1 MMKLRQRWVFGV
13 VLLVPFLWITVVFWA
28 TQHGRNVRISQGGGD
43 NLVLPKR
50 SGNTSVDSSSQSED
64 HEDTSDEEREVMRK
78 KGLPY
83 DSTLFFASRKRSRIP
98 YKKVENRNKF
108 EALFRDFPSYNSV
121 PKLKSSD
128 YLIRDREPEKHRKVW
143 QRFHRAI
150 NRYEMYSYNNTEL
163 FNNYLNYLG
172 TTPILR
178 ARAKSGG
185 TQVKLFLV
193 FADGGEA
200 LVKPWRVPRDYETVP
215 DHYYF
220 ADIER
225 HNAEISAFHLDRIL
239 DFRRVPPNAG
249 RIFNLSRDIYDRA
262 DSSLSRE
269 FYRSPANNLCFMTDC
284 DQHCDIAETPV
295 CGNPDQI
302 EGSVAAFLPPET
314 SAKRSSWTHPFKR
327 SYSKRTRTEWEKDPS
342 YCKRV
347 VMKQHPF
354 NSGRRLLDLIDL
366 AIFDFFAGNLD
377 RHSYNTF
384 QLFGNF
390 SAILHLDHGRGFGK
404 YKTDCMS
411 CLVPLTQCCI
421 IRKSTYERLLILQ
434 KNEYK
439 LGDVMRESLS
449 TDLIAPVLYEPHYDA
464 LNRRLDIIIKHVN
477 KCLNTADSPED
488 VLKAEP
494 RIEDYHESDFLKST
508 SKDEEFDF

>member
-1 MMKLRQRWVFGV
+1 MVFVKYGVKQR
-13 VLLVPFLWITVVFWA
+13 
-28 TQHGRNVRISQGGGD
+28 
-43 NLVLPKR
+43 
-50 SGNTSVDSSSQSED
+50 
-64 HEDTSDEEREVMRK
+64 
-78 KGLPY
+78 
-83 DSTLFFASRKRSRIP
+83 
-98 YKKVENRNKF
+98 
-108 EALFRDFPSYNSV
+108 
-121 PKLKSSD
+121 
-128 YLIRDREPEKHRKVW
+128 EKHRKVW

-314 SAKRSSWTHPFKR
+314 SAKRSS
-327 SYSKRTRTEWEKDPS
+327 
-342 YCKRV
+342 
-347 VMKQHPF
+347 
-354 NSGRRLLDLIDL
+354 
-366 AIFDFFAGNLD
+366 
-377 RHSYNTF
+377 
-384 QLFGNF
+384 
-390 SAILHLDHGRGFGK
+390 
-404 YKTDCMS
+404 
-411 CLVPLTQCCI
+411 
-421 IRKSTYERLLILQ
+421 
-434 KNEYK
+434 
-439 LGDVMRESLS
+439 
-449 TDLIAPVLYEPHYDA
+449 
-464 LNRRLDIIIKHVN
+464 
-477 KCLNTADSPED
+477 
-488 VLKAEP
+488 
-494 RIEDYHESDFLKST
+494 
-508 SKDEEFDF
+508 